1 MTETRRLK
9 NVVIFIQ
16 IIHFTI
22 QFHAKKLH
30 LFFETEFNQYCKKYT
45 PATYPV
51 NFQVNMFLVGVKI
64 NLHCTNFRQWWT
76 ASWSIG
82 KANVCIFL
90 FICVKTFLFWRR
102 RKFWLIVW
110 TSLSVFEIFHFN
122 WNFWKFNYFVA
133 FWYFH

>member
-1 MTETRRLK
+1 MTERRRLK

-64 NLHCTNFRQWWT
+64 NLHCTNFR
-76 ASWSIG
+76 
-82 KANVCIFL
+82 
-90 FICVKTFLFWRR
+90 
-102 RKFWLIVW
+102 
-110 TSLSVFEIFHFN
+110 H
-122 WNFWKFNYFVA
+122 
-133 FWYFH
+133 